1 MREELLDAGFAGA
14 ILSTIVFIEDLTLFR
29 GSVSEGGVDVPRTL
43 VVLQYKVRIVKICAQ
58 KVLAY
63 EDVSTNLAN
72 VLGLAVA
79 VEEVVLNLEVLAEG

>member
-14 ILSTIVFIEDLTLFR
+14 ILSTIAFIEDLTLFR